1 MKRKDA
7 LVLVVLKVVFLLG
20 SLTSNKKIGREL
32 SGKECKEHASV
43 NCVSAKR
50 CVLLSNPDGIDSEWV
65 NNENVM
71 QRQDVE

>member
-20 SLTSNKKIGREL
+20 SLTSNKKIRREL
-32 SGKECKEHASV
+32 SEKERKEHTSV

-50 CVLLSNPDGIDSEWV
+50 CLLLSNQ
-65 NNENVM
+65 M
-71 QRQDVE
+71 